1 MIHVYE
7 RASFISGNNTTQ
19 NETTR
24 QQQQHTTEQVSP
36 STIHC
41 AMKCY
46 WYRNCLVLSFFCKIS
61 NIAASFQ
68 AVHPLFISPSAV
80 HVQSPAR
87 GIQHGIDI
95 DSQRSR
101 QNKPLYLSPSSSL
114 ALPLPLALPLS
125 SPTADTILAF
135 STIAISSS
143 FGFLSNRKN
152 VLGGNA
158 GTIVTLASAALL
170 SNANVN
176 VGVFGLAVRL
186 RVPTSHFIY
195 DICWTKLLPASLAL
209 VLLSASNDN
218 DNVHVQDDSSVSVS
232 VSALDQEV
240 EAQGRNSNSNSNIQK
255 ETIAACAVPFWIGSV
270 GSIVGCFFSAFLLT
284 RFRSMKPFEA
294 AIAAGKT
301 VD

>member
-1 MIHVYE
+1 
-7 RASFISGNNTTQ
+7 
-19 NETTR
+19 
-24 QQQQHTTEQVSP
+24 
-36 STIHC
+36 
-41 AMKCY
+41 MKCY
-46 WYRNCLVLSFFCKIS
+46 WYRKCLVLSFFCKIS

-68 AVHPLFISPSAV
+68 AVHPHFISPSAV

-240 EAQGRNSNSNSNIQK
+240 EAQGRNSNSNSSLCCSFLDWFCWFHRGLFLICIFIDK
-255 ETIAACAVPFWIGSV
+255 ISVHETF
-270 GSIVGCFFSAFLLT
+270 
-284 RFRSMKPFEA
+284 
-294 AIAAGKT
+294 
-301 VD
+301 

>member
-1 MIHVYE
+1 
-7 RASFISGNNTTQ
+7 
-19 NETTR
+19 
-24 QQQQHTTEQVSP
+24 
-36 STIHC
+36 
-41 AMKCY
+41 MKCY

-114 ALPLPLALPLS
+114 ALALALPLS

-195 DICWTKLLPASLAL
+195 DIC
-209 VLLSASNDN
+209 
-218 DNVHVQDDSSVSVS
+218 
-232 VSALDQEV
+232 
-240 EAQGRNSNSNSNIQK
+240 
-255 ETIAACAVPFWIGSV
+255 
-270 GSIVGCFFSAFLLT
+270 
-284 RFRSMKPFEA
+284 
-294 AIAAGKT
+294 
-301 VD
+301 